1 MRRHRTLFRSV
12 SPICGQLI
20 PMTDAIEINL
30 GRKPEQ
36 LSADAGYCSE
46 ANLEALENRNIDAYV
61 ETGRARDAVAGPVTG
76 EPTAAQLSPEP
87 AGEPTR
93 VERPPRPER
102 GALPATAPF
111 RLWTLSRSLLAD
123 NFRLMAL
130 DHRGPRQSDL
140 WSASPSDKSPFL
152 AVRSDRD
159 QHVISLILAST
170 VIVKTCTSG
179 HRGVQL

>member
-1 MRRHRTLFRSV
+1 MAEAKLKAEAEAAEKREAEGRRKPGPKAAPPSTEPDAKAQKNFTDPDSRIMKSKDGFVQAYNAQAAVDGEAQIIVAHDVTQSAGD
-12 SPICGQLI
+12 CGQLI

-61 ETGRARDAVAGPVTG
+61 ATGRARDAVAGSVTG

-93 VERPPRPER
+93 VEAMRAKIKA
-102 GALPATAPF
+102 GG
-111 RLWTLSRSLLAD
+111 
-123 NFRLMAL
+123 
-130 DHRGPRQSDL
+130 H
-140 WSASPSDKSPFL
+140 ASQGN
-152 AVRSDRD
+152 R
-159 QHVISLILAST
+159 
-170 VIVKTCTSG
+170 VK
-179 HRGVQL
+179 